1 MMLFTRNVRDGEIE
15 VSYMNHDGEEYRF
28 RGKWL
33 INDPILGLVE
43 YRVEIEARSET
54 WKSKTEYWAYM
65 KILKIKRGRLDNN
78 KMLDEITFDREI
90 RSMNNKKTRL
100 IYERLKNYYEA
111 LQHQYV
117 YQTLG
122 GK

>member
-1 MMLFTRNVRDGEIE
+1 MLYTRSVKDGVIE
-15 VSYMNHDGEEYRF
+15 VSWVSYDGEEYRF

-33 INDPILGLVE
+33 INDPVLGLVE

-54 WKSKTEYWAYM
+54 WRGKTEYWAYI
-65 KILKIKRGRLDNN
+65 KILKTKRGRLDNN

-90 RSMNNKKTRL
+90 RSMNDKKTRL

-111 LQHQYV
+111 LNRQYV
-117 YQTLG
+117 FTKLSSR
-122 GK
+122 

>member
-1 MMLFTRNVRDGEIE
+1 MLYTRSVKDGVIEILYE
-15 VSYMNHDGEEYRF
+15 SYDGEEYRF

-33 INDPILGLVE
+33 INDSILGLVE

-54 WKSKTEYWAYM
+54 WRGKTEYWAYM
-65 KILKIKRGRLDNN
+65 KILKIKRRTLDNN

-100 IYERLKNYYEA
+100 IYERLKSYYEA